1 MEADVAPGALTWP
14 LSVEPRPYQTE
25 ALERMVE
32 RGNQLLALT
41 MGAGKT
47 LTALGAVE
55 LLAAQGHVRTGFVF
69 CPNSIK
75 FQWLDEVRRRTG
87 APCQVID
94 GTKEQRLFQ
103 YKHARRYRYNISNYD
118 TVRNDVELL
127 TNWVAVPDFVIA
139 DEATQIKSMRA
150 RRSKVLKKLARD
162 VPYRFAL
169 TGQPIENRPEELF
182 SIMEFVDRTVLGPF
196 IKFDRTFILRD
207 HFGRPVRYRN
217 METLVEAM
225 RPVMYRKSRKDIE
238 EYLPTIIPMEMS
250 LDLPPAVRDVYDFMA
265 HDCLNAIENAI
276 EMGGMGGFNV
286 AEVYGRSENES
297 SKGKAMGEIM
307 SRLTCMRMLC
317 DHPALLLASAQEYD
331 DPESSRGSKYAAWLQ
346 REGFLDGVL
355 EGGDEK
361 LLAAADLV
369 EEVLNESPANRV
381 VLFSF
386 FKPMLRMLRAVLGKR
401 GVGTTML
408 TGDLNAQQRRASL
421 ASFQGPIRCLLS
433 SDAGQYGIDLP
444 HVNYLVSY
452 DLPWSAGAF
461 AQRVAR
467 IDRTS
472 SLFPHVT
479 VITMMCRGTVEQ
491 RQFDMLSQKRTVA
504 EAWIDGQHIDAKGGL
519 TLTLDTLREFL
530 QAA

>member
-1 MEADVAPGALTWP
+1 
-14 LSVEPRPYQTE
+14 
-25 ALERMVE
+25 
-32 RGNQLLALT
+32 

-47 LTALGAVE
+47 LTGIAAVE
-55 LLAAQGHVRTGFVF
+55 TLAAQGLVRCGFVL

-75 FQWLDEVRRRTG
+75 FQWLDEIRRRTR

-94 GTKEQRLFQ
+94 GTRENRLFQ
-103 YKHARRYRYNISNYD
+103 YKHAWRYRYNISNYD
-118 TVRNDVELL
+118 TLRNDLDML
-127 TNWVAVPDFVIA
+127 TNWVPVPDYLIA

-150 RRSKVLKKLARD
+150 QRSKVLKRLAKE

-196 IKFDRTFILRD
+196 IKFDRTFISRD

-217 METLVEAM
+217 METLREAM
-225 RPVMYRKSRKDIE
+225 APVMYRKSRKDIE
-238 EYLPTIIPMEMS
+238 EFLPVIIPMEMP
-250 LDLPPAVRDVYDFMA
+250 LDLPPAVRRLYDFMA
-265 HDCLNAIENAI
+265 HDCLNAIEKAI
-276 EMGGMGGFNV
+276 EDGGMGGWDI
-286 AEVYGRSENES
+286 AAQYGRADEHG
-297 SKGKAMGEIM
+297 KGRAMGEIM

-317 DHPALLLASAQEYD
+317 DHPALLLASAEEYD
-331 DPESSRGSKYAAWLQ
+331 DPDSARGSKYASWLL
-346 REGFLDGVL
+346 REGFLNEIA
-355 EGGDEK
+355 EGGGDDK
-361 LLAAADLV
+361 MLAACDLV
-369 EEVLNESPANRV
+369 EEIVTEAAGNKV
-381 VLFSF
+381 VLFAF
-386 FKPMLRMLRAVLGKR
+386 FKPMLRMIRAVLGKR
-401 GVGTTML
+401 GIVGVML
-408 TGDLNAQQRRASL
+408 TGDMNAQQRRDSL
-421 ASFQGPIRCLLS
+421 DRLRGPCQVLLS

-491 RQFDMLSQKRTVA
+491 RQFDMLTQKRTVA

>member
-1 MEADVAPGALTWP
+1 
-14 LSVEPRPYQTE
+14 
-25 ALERMVE
+25 MVE

-47 LTALGAVE
+47 ITALAAVE
-55 LLAAQGHVRTGFVF
+55 LLAAQGLVRTGFVL

-75 FQWLDEVRRRTG
+75 FQWLDEIRRRTG

-94 GTKEQRLFQ
+94 GTREHRLFQ

-118 TVRNDVELL
+118 TLRNDLELL
-127 TNWVAVPDFVIA
+127 TNWVPVPDFLIA

-150 RRSKVLKKLARD
+150 QRSKVLKRLAKE

-196 IKFDRTFILRD
+196 IKFDRTFISRD

-217 METLVEAM
+217 METLRDSMA
-225 RPVMYRKSRKDIE
+225 PVMYRKSRKDIE
-238 EYLPTIIPMEMS
+238 DFLPTIIPMEMPIELS
-250 LDLPPAVRDVYDFMA
+250 PAVRAVYDFMA
-265 HDCLNAIENAI
+265 HDCLAAIEHAI
-276 EMGGMGGFNV
+276 EAGGMGSFDV
-286 AEVYGRSENES
+286 ASIYGRSDHENA
-297 SKGKAMGEIM
+297 KGKAMGEIM
-307 SRLTCMRMLC
+307 ARLTCMRMLC
-317 DHPALLLASAQEYD
+317 DHPALLLQSAQEYD
-331 DPESSRGSKYAAWLQ
+331 DPESGRGSKYAAWLAH
-346 REGFLDGVL
+346 EGFLDELADDGHQ
-355 EGGDEK
+355 K
-361 LLAAADLV
+361 MLAACDLI
-369 EEVLNESPANRV
+369 EEIVGESDTNKV
-381 VLFSF
+381 VLFAF
-386 FKPMLRMLRAVLGKR
+386 FKPMLRMIRAVLGKR
-401 GVGTTML
+401 KIATVML
-408 TGDLNAQQRRASL
+408 TGDLNAQQRRQSL
-421 ASFQGPIRCLLS
+421 DMFQGPCQVLLS

-444 HVNYLVSY
+444 HCNYLISY

-479 VITMMCRGTVEQ
+479 VVTMMCRGTVEQ
-491 RQFDMLSQKRTVA
+491 RQFDMLTQKRTVA
-504 EAWIDGQHIDAKGGL
+504 ETWIDGMHIDGKGGL
-519 TLTLDTLREFL
+519 TLTLDTLRGFL

>member
-1 MEADVAPGALTWP
+1 MEADVATWP
-14 LSVEPRPYQTE
+14 LTQVEPRPYQVE
-25 ALERMVE
+25 ALGRMIE

-47 LTALGAVE
+47 LTGIAAVE
-55 LLAAQGHVRTGFVF
+55 TLAAAGLVKVGFVL

-75 FQWLDEVRRRTG
+75 FQWLDEIRRRTG

-118 TVRNDVELL
+118 TLRNDLDML
-127 TNWVAVPDFVIA
+127 TNWVAVPDFLIA
-139 DEATQIKSMRA
+139 DEATQIKSMKA
-150 RRSKVLKKLARD
+150 QRSKVLKRLAKN
-162 VPYRFAL
+162 VPYRYAL

-196 IKFDRTFILRD
+196 IKFDRTFISRD

-217 METLVEAM
+217 METLRDSM
-225 RPVMYRKSRKDIE
+225 GPVMYRKSRKDIE
-238 EYLPTIIPMEMS
+238 EWLPVIIPMEMP
-250 LDLPPAVRDVYDFMA
+250 LDLGPAVRAVYDFMA
-265 HDCLNAIENAI
+265 HDCLHAIESAI
-276 EMGGMGGFNV
+276 EAGGMGGFNV
-286 AEVYGRSENES
+286 AEMYGRTEHET

-307 SRLTCMRMLC
+307 ARLTCMRMLC

-331 DPESSRGSKYAAWLQ
+331 DPDSARGSKYAAWLNH
-346 REGFLDGVL
+346 EGFLDELKDVAV
-355 EGGDEK
+355 GGEK
-361 LLAAADLV
+361 MLAAADLV
-369 EEVLNESPANRV
+369 EEIVTEARENKV
-381 VLFSF
+381 VLFAF
-386 FKPMLRMLRAVLGKR
+386 FKPMLRMLRAILNKR
-401 GVGTTML
+401 GVATVML
-408 TGDLNAQQRRASL
+408 TGDMNAQQRRDSL
-421 ASFQGPIRCLLS
+421 GLFEGPCQVLLS

-444 HVNYLVSY
+444 HCNYLISY

-472 SLFPHVT
+472 SFFPHVT
-479 VITMMCRGTVEQ
+479 VITMMCRSTVEQ
-491 RQFDMLSQKRTVA
+491 RQFDMLTQKRTVA